1 MNRKQYL
8 EYLEKK
14 EKIETDYLEKRYST
28 KTETILV
35 DKNVVSKYKT
45 KTKKSKIIVSTYQS
59 SSNHK
64 IVQISELYYDYY
76 TDDYEYSKKNI
87 LIPIKDFKHILKQL
101 NDNIW

>member
-14 EKIETDYLEKRYST
+14 DKIETDYLEKRYST

-101 NDNIW
+101 NDNI

>member
-64 IVQISELYYDYY
+64 IVQISELYYAYY
-76 TDDYEYSKKNI
+76 TDDYEYSDKNI

-101 NDNIW
+101 NDNI

>member
-28 KTETILV
+28 KTETILL

-101 NDNIW
+101 NDNI

>member
-101 NDNIW
+101 NDNI